1 MSEQQGLEAIK
12 AKMSS
17 QQRQEM
23 AELIGNELKRREQ
36 VKMQSKSKV
45 ANSTISSGLGAE
57 QVQEMY
63 GDVNDKVRQL
73 RLKKLEREL
82 AEAKRLKRRMQGS
95 TRPPLSDLISR
106 IQIPGGRNLLIFG
119 GIVLLGAAKIMM
131 ESGMVDAETV
141 KTKVVEAV
149 EAPVVVPQPVRT
161 SSVSEREILSQLD
174 SRRVALENRRGMLEN
189 REAELKRQMNMMSE
203 KLAELRS
210 LTSRLGERRVEQ
222 DQRYEARME
231 QLASVYGSM
240 APAEAAPLI
249 GKLDDDIA
257 LALLKR
263 FPGKR
268 MGQVLSAM
276 SSERAIEL
284 TLLLTD
290 RKALE

>member
-141 KTKVVEAV
+141 KTKVVETV
-149 EAPVVVPQPVRT
+149 EAPVVIPQPVRT